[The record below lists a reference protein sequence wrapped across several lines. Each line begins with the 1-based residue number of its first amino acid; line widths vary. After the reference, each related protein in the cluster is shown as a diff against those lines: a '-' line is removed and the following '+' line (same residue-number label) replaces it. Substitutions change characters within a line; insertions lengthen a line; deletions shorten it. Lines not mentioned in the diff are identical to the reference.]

1 MCSDP
6 RPVTFK
12 VFSCWATILLAF
24 DNRKIRFQLKY
35 ELRFVS
41 LFQVEARI
49 RQLESGNVTRISG
62 TARQSAKFD
71 K

>member
-1 MCSDP
+1 MDRNLFP
-6 RPVTFK
+6 R
-12 VFSCWATILLAF
+12 
-24 DNRKIRFQLKY
+24 
-35 ELRFVS
+35 
-41 LFQVEARI
+41 FQVEARI